1 MCVCVWGNELGVLT
15 DPTTGSVLKQGF
27 QEIVVITVNARPM
40 LPSRR
45 GVGVEQPPPGW
56 KVLMLIATVTI
67 IKFLRPL
74 FTELSST
81 AETDRIGGFQTVPRD
96 L

>member
-1 MCVCVWGNELGVLT
+1 MQDPCFLAEEVLGWSNPHL
-15 DPTTGSVLKQGF
+15 
-27 QEIVVITVNARPM
+27 
-40 LPSRR
+40 
-45 GVGVEQPPPGW
+45 VGES
-56 KVLMLIATVTI
+56 VLMLIATVTI